1 LALIDT
7 NMVRHWGLVRR
18 FQRAAKFRDGTIA
31 AWPGLTTASLQTEA
45 FKIELKLSAGARL
58 DAVMLRPSQR
68 ENDHTQATQLLLQLS
83 AQERQNCLGDGIG
96 IVSKRPVTASRW
108 NFQFGVREDLTLAL
122 GKHDWDVGIV
132 SAPDDKRR
140 QI

>member
-1 LALIDT
+1 
-7 NMVRHWGLVRR
+7 M
-18 FQRAAKFRDGTIA
+18 K
-31 AWPGLTTASLQTEA
+31 
-45 FKIELKLSAGARL
+45 
-58 DAVMLRPSQR
+58 PSQR
-68 ENDHTQATQLLLQLS
+68 EDDRTQATQLLLQLS

-96 IVSKRPVTASRW
+96 IVSKRPVAAYRQ

-122 GKHDWDVGIV
+122 GEHDRDVGIV